1 MLSTPIRLGP
11 FELHG
16 RVGKGGMG
24 EVWKGVHLREGVPV
38 AVKLLLHA
46 KGQNA
51 NATEAFEHEVRQV
64 AMLDHPNVVLVL
76 DYGQVSAEAA
86 EQSDGRIT
94 EGSDYLV
101 MEYASSGSLD
111 AALQELSW
119 KDVREILLSV
129 LDALAYTHAHGV
141 LHRDI
146 KPGNVLVAGAS
157 DLRPGVKLADFGI
170 AHAMAEGPQQKNRA
184 GTPAYMAPEQIR
196 GSWRDFGPW
205 TDLYAVGCLAFR
217 LITGAP
223 PFQAPD
229 AGRVMRAHLSS
240 PVPALFPRMDV
251 PEGIEGW
258 ILTLLQ
264 KSPRDRYAFAADAAA
279 GLRKVG
285 GRASPAD
292 APRRSASSVPTQ
304 PEATFAWDT
313 RDDASPSNPT
323 LNPLPDVDHGLDA
336 SDPQPLPL
344 SPAPIP
350 AHWRGGAGAQPPPPR
365 LVGAGLGLYG
375 LRTVPLAGRLGE
387 RDRMWQRLRQA
398 HRTQTPRAVVLQGPS
413 GFGKSRLAGWIS
425 RRAHEV
431 GAARV
436 LDTVHDPLPGANR
449 GLARL
454 VSQHLRCGGQSASEM
469 TVRVRQLLGEVGAP
483 DDYEITTLV
492 RLMAEGALGE
502 GEPVLQ
508 PTERTAL
515 VARLL
520 RRAASDR
527 PVVVVLDD
535 VQWGLES
542 LQLVK
547 FVLDN
552 RATFPIPVLFVLTV
566 RSEALALRPEES
578 ALLDALAGMD
588 GVDVLPVGPLEP
600 SDQSLLVQA
609 LLGLEPRVAE
619 LVERRTA
626 GNPLFAIQL
635 VGDWVR
641 RGVLEV
647 ADAGF
652 VLRAGERAELPD
664 DVFAV
669 WEARIDQLLADL
681 PEGARAAL
689 AVAATLGREVDADE
703 WYDACRH
710 AGIEVGDELLPA
722 LFRLRF
728 AERRPEGWS
737 FVHAMLRES
746 VERMARAA
754 GSWPA
759 LNRACAATLAP
770 RPSRGVQERVGRH
783 LVEAGDRVEA
793 VEPLLKGALERLA
806 GSAYRPTRELLDLL
820 DETLD
825 AIGAAPD
832 TRPRA
837 ESALARVRV
846 HIGEGDFASAEALAA
861 RTAEGARKARD
872 KGVQGRAL
880 RYRGMVAVKRG
891 DLSVAEAMLL
901 QAQVFATQAGLRD
914 EVARATYHYGELL
927 RIRGDLDGALDQF
940 TDALGVFTEIDDFHG
955 CADCEVALANTH
967 DRNGDGAA
975 GETHRRAALALFER
989 IGNQFGIGSCWNTLG
1004 DHLRHRA
1011 DHAGAEAAYRESLVW
1026 FDRIGA
1032 QARMTPIGN
1041 LGLLLLTVGRFDE
1054 ARDRLETLLS
1064 LAEQNRRKVLAA
1076 YAHVGLLSCV
1086 ARVRDWGGWDRHF
1099 DAAHALLE
1107 ESGAVDRDF
1116 AEYLETASRA
1126 AAGGDAHRAGDA
1138 ARLAASQW
1146 RQLGETDRALAL
1158 EAPAQPGA

>member
-24 EVWKGVHLREGVPV
+24 EVWKGIHVRENVPV
-38 AVKLLLHA
+38 AVKLLLNA
-46 KGQNA
+46 KGQNPG
-51 NATEAFEHEVRQV
+51 ATQAFEHEVRQV

-76 DYGQVSAEAA
+76 DYGQVGAEAA
-86 EQSDGRIT
+86 AQSDGRIT

-111 AALQELSW
+111 SALQDLTW
-119 KDVREILLSV
+119 KETREILLSV

-146 KPGNVLVAGAS
+146 KPGNVLVAGTS

-170 AHAMAEGPQQKNRA
+170 AHAMAEGPQQKIRA

-205 TDLYAVGCLAFR
+205 TDLYAVGCLAFK
-217 LITGAP
+217 LVTGSP
-223 PFQAPD
+223 PFLAPD

-240 PVPALFPRMDV
+240 PVPALLPRVDV
-251 PEGIEGW
+251 PDGLEGW

-264 KSPRDRYAFAADAAA
+264 KAPRDRYAFAANP
-279 GLRKVG
+279 
-285 GRASPAD
+285 S
-292 APRRSASSVPTQ
+292 
-304 PEATFAWDT
+304 ATFAFET
-313 RDDASPSNPT
+313 RDENSPSNPT
-323 LNPLPDVDHGLDA
+323 LNPLPDVYSGLDA
-336 SDPQPLPL
+336 ADPQPLPL
-344 SPAPIP
+344 NPATLP

-365 LVGAGLGLYG
+365 LVGAGQGLYG

-387 RDRMWQRLRQA
+387 RDRIWQRLRQA
-398 HRTQTPRAVVLQGPS
+398 HRTQSARVVILQGPS
-413 GFGKSRLAGWIS
+413 GFGKSRLAGWVS
-425 RRAHEV
+425 QRAHEV

-436 LDTVHDPLPGANR
+436 LDTVHEPLPGPNR
-449 GLARL
+449 GLSRL
-454 VSQHLRCGGQSASEM
+454 VSQHFRCGGLPAGEM
-469 TVRVRQLLGEVGAP
+469 SGRVRQVLAEAETI
-483 DDYEITTLV
+483 DDYEVNTLV
-492 RLMAEGALGE
+492 RLMAEGATAE
-502 GEPVLQ
+502 AEPVLQ
-508 PTERTAL
+508 PAERSAS

-520 RRAASDR
+520 QRTASDR

-535 VQWGLES
+535 VQWGVES

-552 RATFPIPVLFVLTV
+552 RASLPVPVLFVLTV
-566 RSEALALRPEES
+566 RSEALALRPDEA
-578 ALLDALAGMD
+578 ALLDALGRMD
-588 GVDVLPVGPLEP
+588 GVDTLPVGPLAP
-600 SDQSLLVQA
+600 VDQSLLVQA

-664 DVFAV
+664 DIFAV
-669 WEARIDQLLADL
+669 WEARISQLLALL
-681 PEGARAAL
+681 PPGAKEAL
-689 AVAATLGREVDADE
+689 AIAAALGREVDAEE
-703 WYDACRH
+703 WEAACGRVGVDA
-710 AGIEVGDELLPA
+710 GDELRSA

-728 AERRPEGWS
+728 AEGRPEGWS

-746 VERMARAA
+746 IEHMARADGA
-754 GSWPA
+754 WPA
-759 LNRACAATLAP
+759 LNRACAAILGT
-770 RPSRGVQERVGRH
+770 RTTRGVQERVGRH
-783 LVEAGDRVEA
+783 LVEAGDRADA
-793 VEPLLKGALERLA
+793 VGPLLKGALERLA
-806 GSAYRPTRELLDLL
+806 GSAYRPARELLDLL

-825 AIGAAPD
+825 GIGVSSDAPA
-832 TRPRA
+832 RA
-837 ESALARVRV
+837 ESSLARVRV
-846 HIGEGDFASAEALAA
+846 HIGEGDFAAAEALAA

-872 KGVQGRAL
+872 KGVQGRSL

-901 QAQVFATQAGLRD
+901 QAQLLATQAGLRE

-927 RIRGDLDGALDQF
+927 RIRGDLDGAVDQF
-940 TDALGVFTEIDDFHG
+940 TDALGVFTELDDPHG
-955 CADCEVALANTH
+955 CADCEVALANAC
-967 DRNGDGAA
+967 DRHGDEAA

-989 IGNQFGIGSCWNTLG
+989 IGNQFGIGSCWNSLG
-1004 DHLRHRA
+1004 DHLRHRG
-1011 DHAGAEAAYRESLVW
+1011 DHAGAENAYRESLVW

-1041 LGLLLLTVGRFDE
+1041 LGLLLLNVGRFDE
-1054 ARDRLETLLS
+1054 AQERLETLLA
-1064 LAEQNRRKVLAA
+1064 LAELNRRKVLAA
-1076 YAHVGLLSCV
+1076 YAHVGLLTCR
-1086 ARVRDWGGWDRHF
+1086 ARVRDWGGWDRHY
-1099 DAAHALLE
+1099 DAADALLQ

-1116 AEYLETASRA
+1116 AEYLEGA
-1126 AAGGDAHRAGDA
+1126 ARIARAGGDPGRAGDA
-1138 ARLAASQW
+1138 GRLAASHW
-1146 RQLGETDRALAL
+1146 RQLGEEARAAAV
-1158 EAPAQPGA
+1158 EADTVPHD